1 MEDVVVFCD
10 KTVEK
15 VSFEI
20 AATESE
26 LNKNLQQEEPQAIY
40 ETLKKDD
47 EINRKFLRQK
57 KKEIELSQILTKTKP
72 ET

>member
-15 VSFEI
+15 VSLEI
-20 AATESE
+20 AAAESE

-40 ETLKKDD
+40 ETLKKND
-47 EINRKFLRQK
+47 EINRNFLRQK
-57 KKEIELSQILTKTKP
+57 KKEI
-72 ET
+72 

>member
-15 VSFEI
+15 VSLEI
-20 AATESE
+20 AAAESE

-40 ETLKKDD
+40 ETLKKND

-57 KKEIELSQILTKTKP
+57 KKEI
-72 ET
+72 